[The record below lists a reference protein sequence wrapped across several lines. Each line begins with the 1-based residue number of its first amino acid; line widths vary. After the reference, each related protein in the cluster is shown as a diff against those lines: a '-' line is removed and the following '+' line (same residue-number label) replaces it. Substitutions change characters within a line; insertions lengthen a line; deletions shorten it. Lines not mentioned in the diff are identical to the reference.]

1 MKWSVAH
8 ILGLSTA
15 PADHQTKMVKVIDI
29 FINKLAL
36 SKQV

>member
-15 PADHQTKMVKVIDI
+15 PADQTKMVKVIDI